1 MDGSK
6 PDRSR
11 PDIAA
16 ARRGGDWNQRMD
28 GEVVPATATLKEA
41 RYWTQVYSEIL
52 TMEEKVLA
60 RVRTLMTTQ
69 SLQVK
74 QEVELTNVP
83 VIVAQVERFRQR
95 LSYWNARVEELN
107 DGSDSTGAR
116 RKRAQADGH

>member
-1 MDGSK
+1 
-6 PDRSR
+6 
-11 PDIAA
+11 
-16 ARRGGDWNQRMD
+16 MD

-41 RYWTQVYSEIL
+41 RYWTQVYNEIL

-74 QEVELTNVP
+74 QEVELTNLP

-107 DGSDSTGAR
+107 DGSDSTGQGESEPRLTVISHGA
-116 RKRAQADGH
+116 